1 MQSKHNDT
9 IMSEVVF
16 KYVSGINLYLWDI
29 RVKKVE
35 DPERFWAA
43 GALKAFQYRL
53 TRRMNMIDFS
63 PTDEEQDQLNFQGI
77 FSRRGSDI
85 VNWLERSTEN

>member
-1 MQSKHNDT
+1 MQSKHTDT

-43 GALKAFQYRL
+43 GALKAF
-53 TRRMNMIDFS
+53 
-63 PTDEEQDQLNFQGI
+63 
-77 FSRRGSDI
+77 
-85 VNWLERSTEN
+85 